1 MNTAITL
8 TDYKTLFNHE
18 PGLRLIIAA
27 DAPDFTILDV
37 NDAYLKATNIRREDL
52 ISKPLFSA
60 YKINNEEVA
69 ENAAQM
75 ERLLHKA
82 LLSGEPQPMTEYRYD
97 IPLENSTGFEA
108 RYWSANNIPVKGP
121 DGSVQFFIHSVTDI
135 TELQQLKMREQAN
148 LEALKR
154 QRQQLYSIFMQA
166 PVAIGIFMGMDY
178 TVELINPPLSEL
190 YGKDMEEM
198 LGKPLFDV
206 LTAEYDPGFRTM
218 LDHVRTTGI
227 PYQGDG
233 LKVPLDPLGYMEAR
247 HLDFRYEP
255 FRGEDGRIAG
265 VLAVA
270 TEVTERVKAKAMIE
284 EAEERARLAVEAV
297 GLGTFDLDLETDDM
311 ITSTNF
317 ANIFGLKQPVSRAEY
332 IKIIHPDD
340 RFRREQAHRKAVKTG
355 HLLYEARMIWPD
367 RSIHWARTEGKVYYE
382 DTKAKRILG
391 TILDITEQ
399 KRLRTQQHKLITL
412 VTNSVDMM
420 FIVNLDGRISYLN
433 QAGKRLLSV
442 QDDIDASSLNISQL
456 HTVEDLQWVDQSVI
470 PAVIKT
476 GEWAGTMNIKQLH
489 SDEIIPVFNSM
500 IRIDDPNTGEA
511 IGIGSVMRDMRS
523 EVSAKAALQKSE
535 SLLKNITTAA
545 PTGLWQSDNHG
556 AITYI
561 NETWI
566 KWTGIP
572 CEGQLGYGWLNS
584 IVPEDQE
591 QVRRKFTD
599 ALLNRS
605 LYETEFR
612 FNHVDGKIHWCI
624 ADGRPQYLPDGTC
637 TGYIGACVDITEQKA
652 LQQQKDDFIGIA
664 SHELKTP
671 VTSLKAYA
679 QVLEKMLEKKGDF
692 REAAMMGKMHAQL
705 NRLANLIGDL
715 LDVTK
720 ITTGRLQ
727 FNHQEFDFNALV
739 LDLVEDMQ
747 RTTEKHQLIHELQP
761 VGRVYGDKE
770 RIGQVIVNLITNAI
784 KYSPQAHE
792 VRIYSNMVNGEIQ
805 LCVQDFGIGI
815 ASENLNK
822 VFEQFYRVT
831 GTVQHTFPGLGL
843 GLYIS
848 AEIIRREG
856 GRIWV
861 SSEENKGS
869 TFCFSIPLNTD
880 KQETQTTYHF

>member
-1 MNTAITL
+1 MSTAIPL
-8 TDYKTLFNHE
+8 SDYQAIFYHG

-37 NDAYLKATNIRREDL
+37 NDAYLKATKTRRQEL
-52 ISKPLFSA
+52 IGNPLFSA
-60 YKINNEEVA
+60 FATHRTEEIA
-69 ENAAQM
+69 QSTAQM
-75 ERLLHKA
+75 KRCLYEA
-82 LLSGEPQPMTEYRYD
+82 LRTGEPQPMTEYRFD
-97 IPLENSTGFEA
+97 IPVENSTNFEA
-108 RYWSANNIPVKGP
+108 HYWNATNIPVKDA
-121 DGSVQFFIHSVTDI
+121 DGNIRFFIHSATNI
-135 TELQQLKMREQAN
+135 TELHQLKIREQAN
-148 LEALKR
+148 IEAMKR
-154 QRQQLYSIFMQA
+154 QRAQLYSIFMQA
-166 PVAIGIFMGMDY
+166 PVAIGIFMGPDY
-178 TVELINPPLSEL
+178 TVDLINPPLSDL
-190 YGKDMEEM
+190 YGKTMEDL
-198 LGKPLFDV
+198 LGKSLFDV
-206 LTAEYDPGFRTM
+206 LGADQEPGFRSM
-218 LDHVRTTGI
+218 LDQVRTTGI

-233 LKVPLDPLGYMEAR
+233 LQVPLTGQGHMGYR
-247 HLDFRYEP
+247 HSDLRYEP
-255 FRGEDGRIAG
+255 FRAEDGHIAG

-270 TEVTERVKAKAMIE
+270 IEVTERLKAKAMIE

-297 GLGTFDLDLETDDM
+297 GLGTFDLNLETDDM

-317 ANIFGLKQPVSRAEY
+317 AKIFGLTQPVSRAEY

-340 RFRREQAHRKAVKTG
+340 RFRREQAHRNAVKTG
-355 HLLYEARMIWPD
+355 RLLYESRMIWPD

-382 DTKAKRILG
+382 KGKAKRILG

-420 FIVNLDGRISYLN
+420 SIVNLDGAISYLN
-433 QAGKRLLSV
+433 QAGKTLLGV
-442 QDDIDASSLNISQL
+442 RDDLEASSIHISHL
-456 HTVEDLQWVDQSVI
+456 HTLEDFHWVDQSVI
-470 PAVIKT
+470 PTVMRA
-476 GEWAGTMNIKQLH
+476 GEWAGTMNIRQLH
-489 SDEIIPVFNSM
+489 TQEMIPVFNSM
-500 IRIDDPNTGEA
+500 IRIDDPNTGEP
-511 IGIGSVMRDMRS
+511 IGIGAVMRDMRS
-523 EVSAKAALQKSE
+523 EVAAKEALQKSE

-572 CEGQLGYGWLNS
+572 CEEQLGYGWLNA
-584 IVPEDQE
+584 IIPDDQE
-591 QVRRKFTD
+591 HVRRKFTD
-599 ALLNRS
+599 ALLHRG
-605 LYETEFR
+605 LYEAEFR
-612 FNHVDGKIHWCI
+612 FNHADGKIHWCV
-624 ADGRPQYLPDGTC
+624 ADGRPQCLPDGTC
-637 TGYIGACVDITEQKA
+637 TGYIGACVDISDQKA
-652 LQQQKDDFIGIA
+652 LQQQKDNFIGIA

-679 QVLEKMLEKKGDF
+679 QILEKMFERKGDF

-739 LDLVEDMQ
+739 LDLVEDLQ

-761 VGRVYGDKE
+761 VGTVYGDKE

-784 KYSPQAHE
+784 KYSPQANE
-792 VRIYSNMVNGEIQ
+792 VRIYSSIQDGEVQ

-815 ASENLNK
+815 ASENVNR

-831 GTVQHTFPGLGL
+831 GQVQHTFPGLGL

-861 SSEENKGS
+861 SSEEGKGS
-869 TFCFSIPLNTD
+869 TFCFAIPLKLQN
-880 KQETQTTYHF
+880 

>member
-1 MNTAITL
+1 MSIAIPSI
-8 TDYKTLFNHE
+8 DYKDIFYNG
-18 PGLRLIIAA
+18 PGLRLIIASN
-27 DAPDFTILDV
+27 APEFTILDV
-37 NDAYLKATNIRREDL
+37 NDAYLQATKTRREDL
-52 ISKPLFSA
+52 VGSPLFSA
-60 YKINNEEVA
+60 FNIRTTEEVA
-69 ENAAQM
+69 KSKEQM
-75 ERLLHKA
+75 EHLLYEA
-82 LLSGEPQPMTEYRYD
+82 MRTGEPQPMTEYRFD
-97 IPLENSTGFEA
+97 IPGENSTGFEA
-108 RYWSANNIPVKGP
+108 RYWTANNIPVKGP
-121 DGSVQFFIHSVTDI
+121 DGKVQFFIHSVTDI
-135 TELQQLKMREQAN
+135 TELQQLKIREQAN
-148 LEALKR
+148 SEALKR
-154 QRQQLYSIFMQA
+154 QREQLYSIFMQA
-166 PVAIGIFMGMDY
+166 PLAIGIFMGAHYMVD
-178 TVELINPPLSEL
+178 LINPPLSEL

-198 LGKPLFDV
+198 LGKPLFQV
-206 LTAEYDPGFRTM
+206 LGAEHDPEFRAI
-218 LDHVRTTGI
+218 LDQVRTTGI

-233 LKVPLDPLGYMEAR
+233 LKVPFGTHGHMEAR

-255 FRGEDGRIAG
+255 FRAEDGRIAG
-265 VLAVA
+265 VLAIA

-297 GLGTFDLDLETDDM
+297 GLGTFDLDLQTDDM

-332 IKIIHPDD
+332 IRIIHPDD
-340 RFRREQAHRKAVKTG
+340 RPRREQAHRDALKTG
-355 HLLYEARMIWPD
+355 HLMYEARMIWPD
-367 RSIHWARTEGKVYYE
+367 GSIHWARTEGKVYY
-382 DTKAKRILG
+382 KNGSAKRILG

-420 FIVNLDGRISYLN
+420 FIVKLDGGISYLN
-433 QAGKRLLSV
+433 QAGKTLLGV
-442 QDDIDASSLNISQL
+442 QDDLDASSIHISQL
-456 HTVEDLQWVDQSVI
+456 HTVEDLQRVNESVI
-470 PAVIKT
+470 PTVIQT
-476 GEWAGTMNIKQLH
+476 GEWAGTMNIRQLH

-500 IRIDDPNTGEA
+500 IRIDDPNTGEV

-523 EVSAKAALQKSE
+523 EVASKAALQKSE

-545 PTGLWQSDNHG
+545 PTGLWQSDIHG

-584 IVPEDQE
+584 IVAEDQD

-599 ALLNRS
+599 AMLNRT
-605 LYETEFR
+605 LYEAEFR
-612 FNHVDGKIHWCI
+612 FNHVDGKIHWCV
-624 ADGRPQYLPDGTC
+624 ADGRPQYLPDGSC

-652 LQQQKDDFIGIA
+652 LQQQKDNFIGIA

-679 QVLEKMLEKKGDF
+679 QVLEKMLERKGDMH
-692 REAAMMGKMHAQL
+692 EAAMMGKMHAQL

-739 LDLVEDMQ
+739 LDLVEDLQ
-747 RTTEKHQLIHELQP
+747 RTTEKHRLIHELQP
-761 VGRVYGDKE
+761 VARVYGDKE

-784 KYSPQAHE
+784 KYSPQANE
-792 VRIYSNMVNGEIQ
+792 VRIYASMENEEVH

-815 ASENLNK
+815 ASEDLNK

-861 SSEENKGS
+861 TSEENKGS
-869 TFCFSIPLNTD
+869 TFCFAIPLKA
-880 KQETQTTYHF
+880 KQ

>member
-1 MNTAITL
+1 MSTAIAT
-8 TDYKTLFNHE
+8 TDYKDIFYHG

-27 DAPDFTILDV
+27 DAPDFTIMDV
-37 NDAYLKATNIRREDL
+37 NDAYLNATNTRREDL
-52 ISKPLFSA
+52 IGKPLFSA
-60 YKINNEEVA
+60 FNIRRTEEVA
-69 ENAAQM
+69 KSTAQM
-75 ERLLHKA
+75 ERSLYEA
-82 LLSGEPQPMTEYRYD
+82 LLTGNPQPMTEYRFD
-97 IPLENSTGFEA
+97 IPVENSDGFET
-108 RYWSANNIPVKGP
+108 RYWSASNIPVKGEN
-121 DGSVQFFIHSVTDI
+121 GNIRFFIHTVTDI
-135 TELQQLKMREQAN
+135 TELHQLKMREQAN

-154 QRQQLYSIFMQA
+154 QREQLYSIFMQA
-166 PVAIGIFMGMDY
+166 PVAIGIFMGTDY
-178 TVELINPPLSEL
+178 TVDLINPPLSEL
-190 YGKDMEEM
+190 YGENMEEM
-198 LGKPLFDV
+198 LGKPLFEV
-206 LTAEYDPGFRTM
+206 LGAEQDPSFRSI
-218 LDHVRTTGI
+218 LDQVRITGI

-233 LKVPLDPLGYMEAR
+233 LKVPLGALGHLETR
-247 HLDFRYEP
+247 HLDFMYEP
-255 FRGEDGRIAG
+255 FRGEDGQIAG

-270 TEVTERVKAKAMIE
+270 TEVTERVKAKARIE

-311 ITSTNF
+311 ITSSNF
-317 ANIFGLKQPVSRAEY
+317 ANIFGLTQPVSRAEY
-332 IKIIHPDD
+332 IKLIHPDD
-340 RFRREQAHRKAVKTG
+340 RFRREQAHRNAVKTG

-382 DTKAKRILG
+382 DGKAKRILG
-391 TILDITEQ
+391 TILDITDQ
-399 KRLRTQQHKLITL
+399 KRQRTQQRKLITL

-420 FIVNLDGRISYLN
+420 SIVNLDGVISYLN
-433 QAGKRLLSV
+433 QAGRTLLGV
-442 QDDIDASSLNISQL
+442 QDDLEASSISISQL
-456 HTVEDLQWVDQSVI
+456 QTLDDSNWVNHSVI
-470 PAVIKT
+470 PAVIER
-476 GEWAGTMNIKQLH
+476 GEWAGTMNIRQLH
-489 SDEIIPVFNSM
+489 TGEMIPVFNSM
-500 IRIDDPNTGEA
+500 IRIDDPNTGEI

-523 EVSAKAALQKSE
+523 EIAAKTALEKSE

-572 CEGQLGYGWLNS
+572 CEEQLGYGWLNA
-584 IVPEDQE
+584 IVPEDRE
-591 QVRRKFTD
+591 NVRRKFTE

-605 LYETEFR
+605 LYESEFR
-612 FNHVDGKIHWCI
+612 LQHADGKIHWCA
-624 ADGRPQYLPDGTC
+624 ADGRPQCLPDGTC
-637 TGYIGACVDITEQKA
+637 TGYIGACVDITDQKA
-652 LQQQKDDFIGIA
+652 LQQQKDNFIGIA

-739 LDLVEDMQ
+739 LDLVEDLQ
-747 RTTEKHQLIHELQP
+747 RTTEKHRLVHELKP
-761 VGRVYGDKE
+761 VQAVYGDKE

-784 KYSPQAHE
+784 KYSPQANE
-792 VRIYSNMVNGEIQ
+792 VRIFSSMENGEVH

-815 ASENLNK
+815 AQKNLNK

-831 GTVQHTFPGLGL
+831 GTVQHTFAGLGL

-856 GRIWV
+856 GRIWAT
-861 SSEENKGS
+861 SEENKGS
-869 TFCFSIPLNTD
+869 TFCFAIPLNA
-880 KQETQTTYHF
+880 HN